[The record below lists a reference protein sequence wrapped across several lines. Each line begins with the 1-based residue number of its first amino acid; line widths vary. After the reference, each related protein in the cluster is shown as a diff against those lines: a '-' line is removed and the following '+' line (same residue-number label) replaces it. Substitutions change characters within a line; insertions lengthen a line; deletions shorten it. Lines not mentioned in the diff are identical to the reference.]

1 MRKKIEHSQELNF
14 YMEFLDCTDE
24 EYIKY
29 IDKKYLIDV
38 SDVDDTWL
46 WGYLSINHEWK
57 DICIVW
63 CNSKDY
69 DTISH
74 EVSHAILD
82 ILDAKKIKYSE
93 ESKEI
98 FSGFLWYWIEKGIL
112 FFKKK

>member
-46 WGYLSINHEWK
+46 
-57 DICIVW
+57 
-63 CNSKDY
+63 
-69 DTISH
+69 
-74 EVSHAILD
+74 
-82 ILDAKKIKYSE
+82 
-93 ESKEI
+93 
-98 FSGFLWYWIEKGIL
+98 
-112 FFKKK
+112 